1 MPTWAARAT
10 LRIVVFLGTVSIAA
24 AFLLAFAFTSRLT
37 ERYNLDLRLE
47 AFGAT
52 NTPQFFFASNGGS
65 ANGTTLGSSSFGH
78 VTNASGG
85 RTLQLGIKFNF

>member
-1 MPTWAARAT
+1 

-37 ERYNLDLRLE
+37 RYNLDLRQE